1 MQPGIDTLRAHD
13 GLDLSVARWPG
24 NGAPGILFVHATGFV
39 KEVWGPVVAEL
50 RAAGVEGPC
59 VAIDQRGHGDSDT
72 PEPPFHW
79 AELGSDVASLR
90 SELDGTWVGVGHSSG
105 AAAIAMAEIDAP
117 GAFEAMLLIEP
128 IVLPPPHERVEDHE
142 LVRMTLRRRFA
153 FGDREAAIS
162 NFSGKAP
169 FAGWDPRVLDAYVE
183 GGLRR
188 DGDRLLLKCDP
199 TVEAEFYRM
208 GTEHDTWDRL
218 GAIEAPVAL
227 LAGGNSN
234 THSAKF
240 MELLAGR
247 FRDVSVT
254 VVEGATHFV
263 PMERP
268 SVVAAQVIGLLG
280 RM

>member
-1 MQPGIDTLRAHD
+1 MPPTFHTVRAHD
-13 GLDLSVARWPG
+13 GLSLSVARWPG
-24 NGAPGILFVHATGFV
+24 DGAPGILFVHATGFV
-39 KEVWGPVVAEL
+39 KEVWGPVVAEV

-72 PEPPFHW
+72 PQPPFHW

-90 SELDGTWVGVGHSSG
+90 TELDGAWLGVGHSSG
-105 AAAIAMAEIDAP
+105 AAAIAMAEINAP
-117 GAFEAMLLIEP
+117 GTFEALLLIEP

-153 FGDREAAIS
+153 FGDRDAAIA
-162 NFSGKAP
+162 N
-169 FAGWDPRVLDAYVE
+169 FAGKEPFGSWDPRVLEAYVD
-183 GGLRR
+183 GGLRS
-188 DGDRLLLKCDP
+188 DGRRLLLKCDP

-218 GAIEAPVAL
+218 GAIDVPVAL

-234 THSAKF
+234 THSAEF
-240 MELLAGR
+240 MGALAER

-254 VVEGATHFV
+254 VIEEATHFV
-263 PMERP
+263 PMEHP
-268 SVVAAQVIGLLG
+268 KAVAAAVLGLFG
-280 RM
+280 RL